1 MYDIKIFVESDWTFG
16 AKLNAGREIVYWIWN
31 NQEELLTNLKEGIE
45 MVFSEK
51 NLIQI
56 LAG

>member
-31 NQEELLTNLKEGIE
+31 NQEELLNNLKEGIE

-51 NLIQI
+51 KT
-56 LAG
+56 